1 VRTDVI
7 CFCNPELLVRNG
19 AITRYTPALNRRVLS
34 GPKVRKY
41 PRIAPKISSAMVLV
55 RLIEIAELQSQI
67 SDFSTGIAV
76 LSIYRYQSEICNLKS
91 AMSYRH
97 WRSAEA
103 T

>member
-1 VRTDVI
+1 MM
-7 CFCNPELLVRNG
+7 LVRF
-19 AITRYTPALNRRVLS
+19 
-34 GPKVRKY
+34 
-41 PRIAPKISSAMVLV
+41 
-55 RLIEIAELQSQI
+55 IEIAELQSQI